1 MSERKPDE
9 LLRRTLKRREDK
21 ALEKRKD
28 KTPSQKRSE
37 NMRKKMRN
45 RE

>member
-1 MSERKPDE
+1 MTERKPDE
-9 LLRRTLKRREDK
+9 LLRNTLKRRAEK

-37 NMRKKMRN
+37 NIRKKMRN